1 MPKPHRTKPDW
12 TLRVV
17 GEINVDALAER
28 VSRITPEEWDE
39 WKQRQRGVHIQA
51 RAVPFQW
58 CHNLF
63 GYEPDGDDKFNNIKV
78 YPHYEEYKEEL
89 DIIYAYLDEIEGPAK
104 MVTSIL
110 VNLKSGR
117 KIPEHIDKPDFQIF
131 QRTKRYHIPLI
142 THPDVKFN
150 HSGESWHLEKGKIY
164 ELNNIVGVHGVKN
177 NSPIDRIHILT
188 DRCPL

>member
-12 TLRVV
+12 ALRVV

-89 DIIYAYLDEIEGPAK
+89 DRIYAYLDEIEGPAK

-142 THPDVKFN
+142 THPDVKFS

>member
-89 DIIYAYLDEIEGPAK
+89 DRIYAYLDEIEGPAK

-142 THPDVKFN
+142 THPDVKFS

>member
-1 MPKPHRTKPDW
+1 MPKLYRTKPDW

-39 WKQRQRGVHIQA
+39 WKQRQKSVHKQA

-58 CHNLF
+58 CHNIS
-63 GYEPDGDDKFNNIKV
+63 GYDPDKDDEFNDIKV
-78 YPHYEEYKEEL
+78 FPPYEEYKEEL
-89 DIIYAYLDEIEGPAK
+89 DRIYAYLDEIEGPAK

-110 VNLKSGR
+110 VNLPSG
-117 KIPEHIDKPDFQIF
+117 KIIPDHIDKPDFKIF

-142 THPDVKFN
+142 THPDVRFR
-150 HSGESWHLEKGKIY
+150 HSGETWNLEKGKIY
-164 ELNNIVGVHGVKN
+164 ELNNIVGRHGVRN
-177 NSPIDRIHILT
+177 ASPVDRVHILT
-188 DRCPL
+188 DRYPL

>member
-89 DIIYAYLDEIEGPAK
+89 DRIYAYLDEIEGPAK

-177 NSPIDRIHILT
+177 NSPIDRIHLLT

>member
-1 MPKPHRTKPDW
+1 MPEPHRIKPDW

-17 GEINVDALAER
+17 GEINVDSLAER

-51 RAVPFQW
+51 RSVPFQW

-63 GYEPDGDDKFNNIKV
+63 NYEPDGDDAFNKIKV

-89 DIIYAYLDEIEGPAK
+89 DRIHTYLDEIEGPAK

-117 KIPEHIDKPDFQIF
+117 KIPEHIDKPDFQF
-131 QRTKRYHIPLI
+131 FLHTKRYHIPLI